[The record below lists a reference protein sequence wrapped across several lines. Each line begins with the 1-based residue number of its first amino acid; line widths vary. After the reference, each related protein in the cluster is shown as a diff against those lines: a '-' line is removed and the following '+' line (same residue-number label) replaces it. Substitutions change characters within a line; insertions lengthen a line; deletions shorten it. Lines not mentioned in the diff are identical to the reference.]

1 MAFRIS
7 KSTKKFMP
15 KKASSFWMDE
25 GLFDY
30 NYDKAVAGKDY
41 VKLAGYQRAIS
52 NFVKILTGKNIP
64 VQYADKGN
72 SYTDGNTVVIS
83 SRIDDKDFDPI
94 VGLALHEGSH
104 ILLSDFQFL
113 QSLYSKISARATAED
128 RKFMG
133 DSANGERWYLNY
145 YMMPKLKD
153 IINVIEDRR
162 IDMYVY
168 KNAPGYQ
175 LYYKALYNKY
185 FNSPVIDKAL
195 KSTSYRKED
204 WESYMFRI
212 INLTNPNRDLQALKF
227 LKPIF
232 EMIDLNNIG
241 RLQSTE
247 DVFELSYQIYWI
259 IEKACTAENVESV
272 SMSSSIPPVA
282 KQSDKGS
289 GSNGTPTPTPKSS
302 LEDAINELV
311 KDMTKSEEDVEEEN
325 MESTGSSSD
334 DEYSGEEM
342 YGDSDSGVIRAEDT
356 TEGEYDLSPK
366 DLNKLRKD
374 KEAQEDFVRGDVK
387 KSKLS
392 NTDSRLVKAVSESD
406 SSVEDA
412 KVDEVDHYTGETV
425 GTVRNVKVLVV
436 KNVTPFVIGSGA
448 YTDLFYS
455 DNDYWS
461 KRHIDNNLSHIQAG
475 LVLGAKLGKKMKIRN
490 EERDTKF
497 TRLKSGVIDKRL
509 IASLGFGAEA
519 VFHKMEQFRYK
530 PMYFHLS
537 IDASGSMSGE
547 KYNECLRL
555 AAAIAKAANMVG
567 NIHVVIDIRSTQG
580 KNPVVAFLY
589 DSERDPLSKLIYNLS
604 HSHASGTTPEGLC
617 FDVIMKDII
626 KGSQSK
632 DAIFFNFSDGE
643 PVFES
648 EGARYE
654 GPTALAHTRKQ
665 VSRMNK
671 SNIQVI
677 SYFISPYGEGSR
689 AYTNFKTM
697 YGKDARYINT
707 NNIIELSKTI
717 NERMMKV
724 C

>member
-1 MAFRIS
+1 
-7 KSTKKFMP
+7 MP

-30 NYDKAVAGKDY
+30 NYDRAVSGKDY
-41 VKLAGYQRAIS
+41 VKLAGYQRAIG
-52 NFVKILTGKNIP
+52 NFVRILTGKNVP

-72 SYTDGNTVVIS
+72 SFTDGKTVTIS
-83 SRIDDKDFDPI
+83 SRIDEKDFDPI

-104 ILLSDFQFL
+104 ILLSDFEL
-113 QSLYSKISARATAED
+113 LKRLYSVIDNRLTIEERQYARN
-128 RKFMG
+128 
-133 DSANGERWYLNY
+133 SVNGERWFVNY
-145 YMMPKLKD
+145 QMLPKIKD
-153 IINVIEDRR
+153 IMNIIEDRR

-168 KNAPGYQ
+168 RNAPGYQ
-175 LYYKALYNKY
+175 LYYKALYNKF

-195 KSTSYRKED
+195 KSKSYRKED
-204 WESYMFRI
+204 WESYMFRL

-227 LKPIF
+227 LKPIV
-232 EMIDLNNIG
+232 EIIDLSNID
-241 RLQSTE
+241 RLKSTAE
-247 DVFELSYQIYWI
+247 VFELSYQIFWI
-259 IEKACTAENVESV
+259 IENACANTEAESI
-272 SMSSSIPPVA
+272 SLPTPPMSSKQWQKVA
-282 KQSDKGS
+282 ESNGGGS
-289 GSNGTPTPTPKSS
+289 GSGQSLTPTPKSS
-302 LEDAINELV
+302 LEEAI
-311 KDMTKSEEDVEEEN
+311 KSLMDEKEEEEEDKDIDSNDSNVSDNVNEDEDEDN
-325 MESTGSSSD
+325 VYGDDDSD
-334 DEYSGEEM
+334 DEN
-342 YGDSDSGVIRAEDT
+342 VIRAEDT
-356 TEGEYDLSPK
+356 TEGDYELSAKELSKLLK
-366 DLNKLRKD
+366 DV
-374 KEAQEDFVRGDVK
+374 AQQEEFVRGDVK

-392 NTDSRLVKAVSESD
+392 KNDARVVNAISESD
-406 SSVEDA
+406 SSLENAVVEN
-412 KVDEVDHYTGETV
+412 VDYYTGQVT
-425 GTVRNVKVLVV
+425 GTIQNVKVLVV
-436 KNVTPFVIGSGA
+436 KNVTPFVVSSGA
-448 YTDLFYS
+448 YAGLFYS
-455 DNDYWS
+455 DADYWS
-461 KRHIDNNLSHIQAG
+461 KSHIQRNLEHIQAG
-475 LVLGAKLGKKMKIRN
+475 LVLGTKLGKKMKIRN

-497 TRLKSGVIDKRL
+497 TRLKSGAIDKRL

-555 AAAIAKAANMVG
+555 AAAIAKAAHMVG
-567 NIHVVIDIRSTQG
+567 NIRVVIDIRSTQD

-589 DSERDPLSKLIYNLS
+589 DSERDPLSKLVYNLS

-626 KGSQSK
+626 KGSQGK

-648 EGARYE
+648 DGARYE

-671 SNIQVI
+671 ANIQVI
-677 SYFISPYGEGSR
+677 SYFISNRGENSR
-689 AYTNFKTM
+689 AHENFKTM
-697 YGKDARYINT
+697 YGKDAQCINT
-707 NNIIELSKTI
+707 NNIIELSKSI